1 MANEETR
8 QITLRGRVILTG
20 QVLAVTGLHIGT
32 SKETLEIGGLDM
44 PVVRNP
50 VDRTPYIPGSSL
62 KGKMR
67 SLWEKVRGK
76 KFETCLKDDKDPAK
90 RVFIHT
96 CDDPNCEVCSIYGTT
111 GDTMK
116 DAPTRLTVRDIPLK
130 KDSLPETVV
139 DYTEVKW
146 EAAIDRVTSAASPR
160 QMERVPAGAV
170 FAPLEIVFSIYSEA
184 DVKRFAHVLTGLQ
197 LVEDD
202 FLGGQGSR
210 GSGKVRFENLK
221 LMLRGGKEY
230 QDFDFE
236 AFNHRK
242 SEERTL
248 ATLVGLESEIE
259 TWLRQSLNL

>member
-1 MANEETR
+1 MSEEKER
-8 QITLRGRVILTG
+8 QIMLQGRVVLTG
-20 QVLAVTGLHIGT
+20 NIIAVTGLHIGT
-32 SKETLEIGGLDM
+32 SKEALEIGGVDM

-76 KFETCLKDDKDPAK
+76 TFETRLKDDKDPAK

-96 CDDPNCEVCSIYGTT
+96 CTDPKCEVCSIYGTT

-116 DAPTRLTVRDIPLK
+116 DAPTRLMVRDIPL
-130 KDSLPETVV
+130 DTSSLPETVV

-170 FAPLEIVFSIYSEA
+170 FAPMEIVFSIYSAE
-184 DVKRFAHVLTGLQ
+184 DIKRFANVLTGLQ

-202 FLGGQGSR
+202 YLGGQGSR
-210 GSGKVRFENLK
+210 GSGKVRFEALH
-221 LMLRGGKEY
+221 LILRGGKDY
-230 QDFDFE
+230 QDFEFQ
-236 AFNHRK
+236 AFNARQA
-242 SEERTL
+242 EERNL
-248 ATLVGLESEIE
+248 ATLVSLKQELQ
-259 TWLRQSLNL
+259 TWLTQSLKL